1 MQHDFCHLIYDCPPS
16 SLLPYV
22 GCIQQMCRLPFSE
35 SAASAVLYSAVLHC
49 VNHCSCAP
57 QAVT

>member
-35 SAASAVLYSAVLHC
+35 SAASAVLYSAVLH
-49 VNHCSCAP
+49 
-57 QAVT
+57 